1 MKKQSKIENVMQ
13 FDTLRAA
20 DVYEAPV
27 TWRNRVETEGGICE
41 SAPAQVE
48 INNQTIEVEE
58 WATVGNDVTF
68 E

>member
-1 MKKQSKIENVMQ
+1 MKKQSKIENAMQ

-41 SAPAQVE
+41 AASVQVE
-48 INNQTIEVEE
+48 IEKQTIEVEE
-58 WATVGNDVTF
+58 WKEVGNEVSFD
-68 E
+68 